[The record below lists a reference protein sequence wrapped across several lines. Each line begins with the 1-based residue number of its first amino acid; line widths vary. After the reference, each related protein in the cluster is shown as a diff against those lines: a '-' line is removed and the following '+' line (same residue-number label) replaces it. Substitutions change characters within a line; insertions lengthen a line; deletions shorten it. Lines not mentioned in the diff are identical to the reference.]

1 MKAMETWIL
10 SYLLNSLWQV
20 PLLFAGGWLATR
32 LLRSAGSLVEHRVWV
47 LVLVLQSFLPACFL
61 ASWSW
66 LQRFAFWGSH
76 ANQSGDGQVSI
87 VMGSGAGL
95 AAIEMPGGLL
105 TAVGIAYLIAT
116 TYFGARFLWRSYL
129 LAAMRREA
137 VPAAKSID
145 LVECC
150 SRYAHLFATHNVAI
164 AACSRVT
171 GPVALGIRRKLIL
184 FPKGM
189 VETLVP
195 EDLNTVLAHEFAH
208 LHRHDFLK
216 NLLYEV
222 LSLPVAYH
230 PLFWFTRARIMET
243 REMLCDQM
251 AADING
257 PHTYARS
264 LLRLTRLFIEGTYT
278 ATPHAIGIFDANT
291 FERRIMKLSDHKK
304 EVRGLRRAALVA
316 ASGLMG
322 LAISG
327 SAIAMAMHVT
337 TAATTE
343 SSQAK
348 QTKRLSVSAAVMA
361 GNLVSKAMPVYP
373 PDAKKAK
380 IQGKVVVSAVIDTQG
395 NIQNLRVVSGPRE
408 LQQSALDAV
417 RQWKY
422 RPYLLNGDAVEV
434 STSINI
440 IYSLK
445 G

>member
-1 MKAMETWIL
+1 MNELETWIL

-20 PLLFAGGWLATR
+20 PLLFAGGCLATR

-47 LVLVLQSFLPACFL
+47 LVLVLQSFLPACFMV
-61 ASWSW
+61 SWSW
-66 LQRFAFWGSH
+66 VQRFAFWGSH

-95 AAIEMPGGLL
+95 AAISIPEGLP
-105 TAVGIAYLIAT
+105 TIVAIAYLIAT
-116 TYFGARFLWRSYL
+116 MYFVARFLWRSYL
-129 LAAMRREA
+129 LVKMRSTA
-137 VPAAKSID
+137 VPVASSVDIE
-145 LVECC
+145 ECC
-150 SRYAHLFATHNVAI
+150 SRYTHLFATHDVTI
-164 AACSRVT
+164 AACSRVN
-171 GPVALGIRRKLIL
+171 GPVTLGIQRKLIL
-184 FPKGM
+184 FPEGL
-189 VETLVP
+189 VETLMR

-222 LSLPVAYH
+222 LSLPVAFH

-243 REMLCDQM
+243 REMICDQI
-251 AADING
+251 AAEING
-257 PHTYARS
+257 LNIYARS
-264 LLRLTRLFIEGTYT
+264 LLRLTRLLIEGTY
-278 ATPHAIGIFDANT
+278 ASTPHAIGIFDANT
-291 FERRIMKLSDHKK
+291 FERRIMKLSYQHK

-316 ASGLMG
+316 ASVLMG
-322 LAISG
+322 LALSG

-337 TAATTE
+337 SAATTDN
-343 SSQAK
+343 SQAK
-348 QTKRLSVSAAVMA
+348 QTKRLSVSAAAMA
-361 GNLVSKAMPVYP
+361 DNLISKAVPTYP

-380 IQGKVVVSAVIDTQG
+380 IQGKVVLSAVIDTQG
-395 NIQNLRVVSGPRE
+395 NIQNLRVISGPRE
-408 LQQSALDAV
+408 LQQSAIDAV

-422 RPYLLNGDAVEV
+422 KPYLLNGDPVEV